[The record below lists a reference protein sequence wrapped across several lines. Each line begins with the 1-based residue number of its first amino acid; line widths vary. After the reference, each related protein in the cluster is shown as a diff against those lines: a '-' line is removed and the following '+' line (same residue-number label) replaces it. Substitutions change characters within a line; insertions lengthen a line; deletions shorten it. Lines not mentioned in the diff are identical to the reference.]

1 MSNKKQS
8 PFEDFDWVD
17 IQKKYVDALNAF
29 NTPKPSMDS
38 VWVNAMDD
46 WWKSAKPKSQFEG
59 ANIFEK
65 VLDQCRNYYYM
76 SEQFSNLVEGINKLK
91 NNNENITAFINGK
104 FKDIDSSFFDG
115 TNTFNW
121 NSFAENYAPPND
133 FIKSAFS
140 DPSAFSD
147 IMSKFSNAIPNGS
160 TPGIGNIAEQF
171 LSSPGLGQSREAQDK
186 VKQAIKLWTDYQKN
200 YQEYQSVMTRLNQSA
215 LELMRTRILE
225 MSTNGEDISS
235 IREMY
240 DLWIDSNE
248 KVYAEY
254 VYTEEYAEL
263 NGRLVNSMM
272 AYKKQSQVITE
283 DALSAMNL
291 PTTSSVDELARRH
304 YELRKQMKAMQSEI
318 NSLRKQLQQKSSK
331 SGVVKKQAK
340 PASRRKKKVKKTVAA
355 SAVSNVIE
363 IKQTPKKTTGSS
375 KPARKKEKQESKKT
389 SADKGMIELKF

>member
-8 PFEDFDWVD
+8 PFENFDWSD

-29 NTPKPSMDS
+29 NTPKPSMES

-46 WWKSAKPKSQFEG
+46 WWKSAKPKSEFEG

-91 NNNENITAFINGK
+91 SNNENITAFINGK

-115 TNTFNW
+115 SNIFNW
-121 NSFAENYAPPND
+121 NSFAENYTPPND
-133 FIKSAFS
+133 FMKSAFL
-140 DPSAFSD
+140 DPSAFSNS
-147 IMSKFSNAIPNGS
+147 MPHGS
-160 TPGIGNIAEQF
+160 IPGISNIAEQF
-171 LSSPGLGQSREAQDK
+171 LSSPGLGYSREAQDK
-186 VKQAIKLWTDYQKN
+186 AKYAIKLWTDYQQN
-200 YQEYQSVMTRLNQSA
+200 YQEYQSVMAGLNQDA
-215 LELMRTRILE
+215 LELMRKRILE

-235 IREMY
+235 IRQMY
-240 DLWIDSNE
+240 DLWVDSNE

-272 AYKKQSQVITE
+272 AFKKQSQEITE
-283 DALSAMNL
+283 DALSSMNL

-304 YELRKQMKAMQSEI
+304 YELRKQMKAMQTEI
-318 NSLRKQLQQKSSK
+318 NSLKKQLQQKSSK
-331 SGVVKKQAK
+331 SEVVKKQDK
-340 PASRRKKKVKKTVAA
+340 PTTKRKKKVKKTVA
-355 SAVSNVIE
+355 SNTVSNVIE
-363 IKQTPKKTTGSS
+363 IKQTKKKPAGSS
-375 KPARKKEKQESKKT
+375 KAHRKKEKQESRKS